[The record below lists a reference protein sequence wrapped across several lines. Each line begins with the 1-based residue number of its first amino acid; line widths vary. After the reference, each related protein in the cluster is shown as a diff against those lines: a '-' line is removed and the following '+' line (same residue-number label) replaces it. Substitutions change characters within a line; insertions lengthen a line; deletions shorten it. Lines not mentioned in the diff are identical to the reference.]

1 MRRQLPRNQKVGLIS
16 DFPTSRMVKNAP
28 LLFKTV
34 VFFLYQPE
42 EMKTVGLRQSQN
54 QRRNQAPPLPSPGR
68 TGHPGVP
75 IPQIIRRPHP
85 HGLWTRLPNTSA
97 CHLHGLSASHGCL
110 QGGWQAVPRVIPELL
125 SACVSH

>member
-16 DFPTSRMVKNAP
+16 DFPTSRMARNTS
-28 LLFKTV
+28 LLFKAV

-68 TGHPGVP
+68 TGDPGVP
-75 IPQIIRRPHP
+75 IPQITRSPHP
-85 HGLWTRLPNTSA
+85 HGLGTRLPITSHATFMGSLLLTAA
-97 CHLHGLSASHGCL
+97 CRE
-110 QGGWQAVPRVIPELL
+110 GGRR
-125 SACVSH
+125 